1 MITALSIPTNTDKT
15 KRIIVLGASTCQGQD
30 RENIPEKVVNHIW
43 TTEG

>member
-15 KRIIVLGASTCQGQD
+15 KRIIVLGLSTCQGQD
-30 RENIPEKVVNHIW
+30 RENISEKMVNHIW